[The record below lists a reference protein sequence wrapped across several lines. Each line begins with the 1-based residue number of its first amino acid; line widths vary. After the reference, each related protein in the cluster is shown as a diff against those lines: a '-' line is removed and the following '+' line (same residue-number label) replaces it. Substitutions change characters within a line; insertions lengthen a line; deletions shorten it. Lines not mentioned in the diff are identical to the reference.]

1 MSKTTGCSSSAVPA
15 PSGFDL
21 LLVSVQ
27 TGEARMAKSP
37 TSAVQRIIRASPG
50 RGTAR
55 STLLNYRLHPC
66 LRAGK
71 RWSAQSGHREKGPPE
86 PTGGPRSGRLLGAR
100 YRFWRGAAGAG
111 VPVVAGAS
119 SGIQVIALRS
129 YLNPL
134 ALLSASFVEFMT
146 KYHLLLSLVVVRTES
161 KGTATSFSPKPRKP
175 PTPTMSAEILP
186 SRSTS
191 TSMISPILL
200 SAGS

>member
-1 MSKTTGCSSSAVPA
+1 MSKTAGCSSCAEPA
-15 PSGFDL
+15 ASGFDP
-21 LLVSVQ
+21 LLVSAQ
-27 TGEARMAKSP
+27 TGEARTAKNP
-37 TSAVQRIIRASPG
+37 TSAVQRVIRDSP
-50 RGTAR
+50 RRAIAR
-55 STLLNYRLHPC
+55 STFSEIQAAPLFARGQEVVRNQ
-66 LRAGK
+66 AI
-71 RWSAQSGHREKGPPE
+71 EKGAAGQHRRPAIS
-86 PTGGPRSGRLLGAR
+86 RRFGAR

-146 KYHLLLSLVVVRTES
+146 RYHLLLSLVVVRTEL
-161 KGTATSFSPKPRKP
+161 KGTATSFSPMPRKP
-175 PTPTMSAEILP
+175 PTPTMSAGILP

>member
-1 MSKTTGCSSSAVPA
+1 MPIDGR
-15 PSGFDL
+15 FDL
-21 LLVSVQ
+21 LLCTDRRRQDGQKSNENR
-27 TGEARMAKSP
+27 TAGWRYSSFLSKARD
-37 TSAVQRIIRASPG
+37 R
-50 RGTAR
+50 AR
-55 STLLNYRLHPC
+55 STPLKIQAVPWRT
-66 LRAGK
+66 RARGGP
-71 RWSAQSGHREKGPPE
+71 RSCNRKGAAGAS
-86 PTGGPRSGRLLGAR
+86 TGGPRSNSRFGVR

-146 KYHLLLSLVVVRTES
+146 RYHLLLSLVVVLTEL
-161 KGTATSFSPKPRKP
+161 KGTATSFSPMPRNP
-175 PTPTMSAEILP
+175 PTPTTSAVILP